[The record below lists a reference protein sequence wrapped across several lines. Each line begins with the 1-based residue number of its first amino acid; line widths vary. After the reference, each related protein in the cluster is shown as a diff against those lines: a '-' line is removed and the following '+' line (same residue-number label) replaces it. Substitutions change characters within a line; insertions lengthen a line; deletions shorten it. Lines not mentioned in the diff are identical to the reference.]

1 MNLPPEEFVT
11 VTEDRELAFLGACFE
26 HVGVSAEHAAAM
38 ARLLTNSDLRGVR
51 SHGIA
56 WAPGYCRKFR
66 DGELNTSPNIRVVHE
81 IPTTTIIDGDGFLGY
96 VPTMMATQA
105 AIAKAKQVGIGMG
118 LVRHIGHNG
127 AAGHYTRVCR
137 DAGCIGFAVQG
148 FRGDGNRRNQ
158 DPKPPS
164 TYTGFPP
171 MSFSIPASQ
180 EPAIVLDMVA
190 HVVSGYN
197 QPEHA
202 DLPER
207 IPATFFKAMGLVATA
222 NLLGGALTGFT
233 QPEGDEI
240 AAKFPGATMGGM
252 VLAIDVASMVPEE
265 VFGAEVDRYI
275 RDVCESFAPMPG
287 QDEVVMPGHVE
298 ERILAKHLREGI
310 RYGEREQ
317 TAARQMHDDWG
328 VPLPWDKEE
337 RP

>member
-1 MNLPPEEFVT
+1 MNLPPDEFVT
-11 VTEDRELAFLGACFE
+11 VSEDRELAFLQACFE
-26 HVGVSAEHAAAM
+26 HVGVGADHATVM

-56 WAPGYCRKFR
+56 WAPGYCRRFNEG
-66 DGELNTSPNIRVVHE
+66 DLNTTPDIRVVHE
-81 IPTTTIIDGDGFLGY
+81 NPTTVIVDGDGFLGY
-96 VPTMMATQA
+96 VPTMMATEA
-105 AIAKAKQVGIGMG
+105 AIAKAKQVGVGLG

-148 FRGDGNRRNQ
+148 FRGDGERRHQ
-158 DPKPPS
+158 DPKPLA

-171 MSFSIPASQ
+171 MSFSIPARN
-180 EPAIVLDMVA
+180 EPAVVLDMVA

-197 QPEHA
+197 EPEFA

-233 QPEGDEI
+233 QNEADEI
-240 AAKFPGATMGGM
+240 ARRFPGATMGGM
-252 VLAIDVASMVPEE
+252 VLAIDIASVVPEE

-275 RDVCESFAPMPG
+275 RAVCESFAPMPG
-287 QDEVVMPGHVE
+287 QDEVVMPGHME
-298 ERILAKHLREGI
+298 ERILAQHKSTGI
-310 RYGEREQ
+310 RFGDREQ
-317 TAARQMHDDWG
+317 QAAQQMHDDWG
-328 VPLPWDKEE
+328 VPLPWDEE
-337 RP
+337 RK